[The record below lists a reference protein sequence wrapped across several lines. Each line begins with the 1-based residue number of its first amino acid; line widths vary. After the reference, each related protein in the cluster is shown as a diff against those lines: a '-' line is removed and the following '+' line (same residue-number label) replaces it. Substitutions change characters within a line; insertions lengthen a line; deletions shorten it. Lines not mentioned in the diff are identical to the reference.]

1 MSEKKETIKLTKSV
15 NCIKVTKM
23 DFKKNY
29 SQTEYFCDQ
38 RKKKKDSFRTFF
50 KYIFLI
56 IPL

>member
-1 MSEKKETIKLTKSV
+1 MKETIKLTKSV

-38 RKKKKDSFRTFF
+38 RKKKKIRFVHFSNISF
-50 KYIFLI
+50 L
-56 IPL
+56 